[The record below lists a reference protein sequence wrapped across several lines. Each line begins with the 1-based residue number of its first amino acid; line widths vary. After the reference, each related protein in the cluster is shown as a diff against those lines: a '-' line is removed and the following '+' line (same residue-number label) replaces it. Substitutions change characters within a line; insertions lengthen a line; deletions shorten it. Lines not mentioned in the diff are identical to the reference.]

1 MRDPAPQLAQ
11 VFLDGPG
18 VGQAET
24 RRQLGPDVGPDPVG
38 GPAGHLVKHV
48 AGVEQGQPRPL
59 EVDVRDVDQPGGDQR
74 LEDGGV
80 AQAAFGLLDVG
91 HRDVRQLAHQLV
103 PGVDEAAQLGQP
115 VLGGPSPVGE
125 HLAPQP
131 QGQVRVAGEVPE
143 VEQPQGDTEVGR
155 RGVEH
160 PARGAHRV
168 VELGPR
174 VPERVP
180 DLLGARPQVDAVV
193 PHQHDVEVGVRR
205 QLGPPV
211 PADRHQRHALLRQPG
226 RDEGRRAPGVGG
238 LRAGLAL

>member
-11 VFLDGPG
+11 VLLDRPG
-18 VGQAET
+18 VGQAEAW
-24 RRQLGPDVGPDPVG
+24 RQLGPDVGPDPVG
-38 GPAGHLVKHV
+38 GPARHLVKHV

-59 EVDVRDVDQPGGDQR
+59 QVDVRDVDQPGGDQC

-80 AQAAFGLLDVG
+80 AQPALGLLEVG
-91 HRDVRQLAHQLV
+91 YRDVRQLAHQLV
-103 PGVDEAAQLGQP
+103 PRVDETAQLGQP
-115 VLGGPSPVGE
+115 VLGGPPPVGE
-125 HLAPQP
+125 HVAAQP

-143 VEQPQGDTEVGR
+143 VEQPEGDAEVGR

-160 PARGAHRV
+160 PTRGAHRV

-174 VPERVP
+174 VPQRVP

-193 PHQHDVEVGVRR
+193 AHQHDIEVGVRR
-205 QLGPPV
+205 ELGPSV
-211 PADRHQRHALLRQPG
+211 PADRHERDALFGQPG